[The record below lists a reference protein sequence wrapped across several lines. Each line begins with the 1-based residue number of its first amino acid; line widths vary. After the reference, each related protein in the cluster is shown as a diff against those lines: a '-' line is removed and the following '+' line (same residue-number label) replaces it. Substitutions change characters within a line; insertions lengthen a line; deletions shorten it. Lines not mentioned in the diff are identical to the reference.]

1 VFLCVP
7 CGEFLL
13 SDLHHSPGFP
23 HSVFSRVI
31 LSSEDIVPYSR
42 RTFIEASVIAG
53 AALAAKPNLAPA
65 IDNPPIPLKPPFP
78 VTDYHVHL
86 SNTLTIDR
94 ALQLGKDRGVSVG
107 IVEHPGPGF
116 PLNSDADL
124 QRYIDNLRKYPVHI
138 GLQPV
143 YAGWSKAFSKPV
155 LDQLDYVL
163 MDALTLPNPDG
174 TWLAIWQID
183 TMVDDAEQF
192 MTRYMKFIEQVMTTE
207 PIDIFAWPT
216 FLPVPIA
223 RQYSQLWTAKRVD
236 HIIDMAKQRKLAIEI
251 NEVAHVPDDTFI
263 TRAKKA
269 GLKFTFGTDSRNQ
282 NATHFYYGYQMA
294 QRCGLTAEDMFAPRK
309 K

>member
-1 VFLCVP
+1 M
-7 CGEFLL
+7 
-13 SDLHHSPGFP
+13 
-23 HSVFSRVI
+23 
-31 LSSEDIVPYSR
+31 PYSR
-42 RTFIEASVIAG
+42 RTFMETSAVAATALAG
-53 AALAAKPNLAPA
+53 APLLAGVARSGDSDSIPTKPN
-65 IDNPPIPLKPPFP
+65 FP

-86 SNTLTIDR
+86 SNTLTIDHV
-94 ALQLGKDRGVSVG
+94 LQLGKERGVSIG

-124 QRYIDNLRKYPVHI
+124 QKYIHNLRKYPVRI
-138 GLQPV
+138 GIQPV

-183 TMVDDAEQF
+183 TMVDDAEEF
-192 MTRYMKFIEQVMTTE
+192 MTRYTKFIEQIMTTE

-223 RQYSQLWTAKRVD
+223 RQYSQLWTPKRVD

-263 TRAKKA
+263 TKAKQA
-269 GLKFTFGTDSRNQ
+269 GLKFTFGTDSRNDH
-282 NATHFYYGYQMA
+282 ATHIYYGYQMA
-294 QRCGLTAEDMFAPRK
+294 HRCGLTAGDMFATKRK
-309 K
+309 